1 MKKKNLFGLVFLSL
15 ILMSFSISCDE
26 NATVMN
32 VPVRTVNVTGKA
44 VIFAEPDKVT
54 ISFSLNSR
62 NKDLKLAKEKNNKT
76 IKALNE
82 VLKKFD
88 IEKKY
93 ISIQNIEIRP
103 RYSYRYD
110 EPKFMHYEINQSI
123 SVSLVNLQNY
133 EAFLSEILELG
144 VDNINNIYFSVED
157 LKKFKNEARIKAVKN
172 AEEKAKLL
180 CSASENNGKKLKLG
194 RVLQISENSKQNSF
208 SRGLMSKQN
217 VEYENMRSDSAGV
230 ESFSVSGKIQ
240 ISAEV
245 DMVFELKK

>member
-1 MKKKNLFGLVFLSL
+1 MKKNLFALILLSL
-15 ILMSFSISCDE
+15 ILMSFSIACSK

-32 VPVRTVNVTGKA
+32 VPSRTVNVTGKA

-54 ISFSLNSR
+54 VSFSLNSR
-62 NKDLKLAKEKNNKT
+62 NKNLKLAKEKNNKT

-82 VLKKFD
+82 VLKNFN

-110 EPKFMHYEINQSI
+110 EPKFMHYEISQSI
-123 SVSLVNLQNY
+123 AISLVNLKDY

-180 CSASENNGKKLKLG
+180 CSSSENNGKELKLG
-194 RVLQISENSKQNSF
+194 RVLQISERSSRNNF
-208 SRGLMSKQN
+208 SRGMMSQKN
-217 VEYENMRSDSAGV
+217 YDSANLEGASGGT

-240 ISAEV
+240 ISSEV
-245 DMVFELKK
+245 NMVFEIGE